1 MRCPCNAYYTLLE
14 MFWRISLYMTDDAIT
29 VQSSMRRQVQ
39 STRGKWSNI
48 SSNRDKQQR
57 HYSKNV
63 LTVYCSS
70 PPTCGSWEPLGKK
83 TAQQQSASRLPNEI
97 SYCNLYTQ
105 ADKRVYNAE
114 HQQMNDLKGQCND
127 IFDSLFCCC
136 TYEQA
141 KPFP

>member
-1 MRCPCNAYYTLLE
+1 M
-14 MFWRISLYMTDDAIT
+14 
-29 VQSSMRRQVQ
+29 
-39 STRGKWSNI
+39 
-48 SSNRDKQQR
+48 
-57 HYSKNV
+57 H
-63 LTVYCSS
+63 CSS

-105 ADKRVYNAE
+105 ANRVYSTE
-114 HQQMNDLKGQCND
+114 HQQMNDLKGQCHD

-141 KPFP
+141 KPFHEFCLFSQSYLIENLEFALWRKSRDTIALRPDSRIQIFHIFKKHVVYTVQYSIYLSFDKLNIYHQ